1 MEKKTKIIVGI
12 GIFLILFLALAL
24 KFNVDSDTGLNDY
37 EETVVITD
45 NIDLGNNNYSSINET
60 TEILVDIILVFVQV
74 TVGII
79 VIGMIIQS

>member
-60 TEILVDIILVFVQV
+60 TEMIDKLSGKLVDIILVLFR
-74 TVGII
+74 
-79 VIGMIIQS
+79 